1 MKPILLTW
9 ITTLLISLAGTHA
22 QSGCTDP
29 MASNF
34 DPQAQQNDGSCT
46 YPPTSYQPALM
57 SVLDPQVSELSGLVW
72 HDGLLWGINDSGNEP
87 VLYAIDTLAGSIVG
101 QADVAAVTNEDWE
114 ALTRSDTHLFVA
126 DVGNN
131 NGERSVLRIYRIDLD
146 QLAVGAELTPDII
159 QFSYEDWDESL
170 PPDEKEDFDCEAVV
184 FFGDSLHLF
193 TKGWNSF
200 QTRHYVLP
208 ATPGTHTAL
217 LRQSFDCDG
226 QITDAAID
234 PAGALVLLGY
244 NVQTATSFLWLC
256 YDTPMQLPPTGN
268 PFSKNRRRI
277 ELGSV
282 LTSGQTEA
290 LAFVRP
296 GSGIIGSEQFG
307 PLPARLLRLPTV
319 QWWPLP
325 TPASEPAAEVPL
337 QIRPLANGL
346 EFTWNGARPLHMRLF
361 DVQGRTLASFRL
373 SANETR
379 QWQPNNI
386 PSGVYFYV
394 GYHDKEGRAVSGRLF
409 FVRQ

>member
-1 MKPILLTW
+1 MKTTLLTL
-9 ITTLLISLAGTHA
+9 ITTLLLWLAGAHA
-22 QSGCTDP
+22 QSGCNDP

-34 DPQAQQNDGSCT
+34 DPQAGQNDGSCV
-46 YPPTSYQPALM
+46 YPPTAYQPALM
-57 SVLDPQVSELSGLVW
+57 SLLDSQVSEISGMIW
-72 HDGLLWGINDSGNEP
+72 HGGLLWGINDSGNDP
-87 VLYAIDTLAGSIVG
+87 VLYAIDTLAGTIVG
-101 QADVAAVTNEDWE
+101 QATVSAVTNEDWE

-131 NGERSVLRIYRIDLD
+131 NGERSVLRIYRIGLD
-146 QLAVGAELTPDII
+146 QLAVGAELTPDTIR
-159 QFSYEDWDESL
+159 FSYEDWDESL
-170 PPDEKEDFDCEAVV
+170 PQDEKEDFDCEAVV

-256 YDTPMQLPPTGN
+256 YDTPMQLPPAAN

-277 ELGSV
+277 ALGSV
-282 LTSGQTEA
+282 LTNGQTEA

-307 PLPARLLRLPTV
+307 PLPARLLRLPTG

-325 TPASEPAAEVPL
+325 TPVSEPDVEASL
-337 QIRPLANGL
+337 QIRPVANGL
-346 EFTWNGARPLHMRLF
+346 EFSWNGHLPLHMRLF
-361 DVQGRTLASFRL
+361 DARGHTLASFRL
-373 SANETR
+373 SANATR
-379 QWQPNNI
+379 QWQPDNI

-394 GYHDKEGRAVSGRLF
+394 GYNNRAGRIVSGRLF
-409 FVRQ
+409 FTRQ